1 MRVQQTRWSLKKILT
16 CSALTGEE
24 GRVGRGVLENK
35 WEGIRLYCFI
45 DGLIKPD
52 SWTSMMLVARKHRF
66 LPCFKK
72 TTHAYKWLS

>member
-35 WEGIRLYCFI
+35 
-45 DGLIKPD
+45 
-52 SWTSMMLVARKHRF
+52 
-66 LPCFKK
+66 
-72 TTHAYKWLS
+72 